1 MKYAVDVKDTSSSTV
16 EVEANSKEEAEQ
28 LAMAA
33 YYEGNVEWRDC
44 DVEYE
49 ARPVERDL
57 GDVR

>member
-1 MKYAVDVKDTSSSTV
+1 MKYAVDVKDTRYSTV